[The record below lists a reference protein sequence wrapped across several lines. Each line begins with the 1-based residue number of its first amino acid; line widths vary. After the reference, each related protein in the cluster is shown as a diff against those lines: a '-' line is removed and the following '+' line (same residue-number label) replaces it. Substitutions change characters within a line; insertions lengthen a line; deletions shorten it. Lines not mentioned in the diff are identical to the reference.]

1 MFSHLNEPKFL
12 KNLTKYNFVPQ
23 LISSFQDYDFLY
35 LVTTFYQGKYLHT
48 FRMDNM
54 TEEQIKFASACIIQG
69 LECLRKENI
78 IHRDISPVN
87 IIMDDKRYF
96 NLIDF
101 SFSIEY
107 KNKDVKE
114 FYMNTFDMV
123 TPPEMLENKKYDF
136 NSDYYRLGSII
147 YFLIFK
153 EYPLISKKKKNIT
166 DIFVDFKTIDN
177 YTKDCIDFMNKLLT
191 SNYKERI
198 GFKDIN
204 ELKNHSWFN
213 GFDWI
218 KLNDKKIKSPFRF
231 IKNEINQ
238 SRCTRL
244 ALISK
249 ELSGFKLYSKTD
261 IYNKLI
267 ANFNFSNKDII
278 EKRIKYTSNINN

>member
-35 LVTTFYQGKYLHT
+35 LVTTFYVGKYLHT
-48 FRMDNM
+48 FRMDIM

-69 LECLRKENI
+69 LEYLRKENI

-87 IIMDDKRYF
+87 IIMDEKRYF

-107 KNKDVKE
+107 QKKDVKE
-114 FYMNTFDMV
+114 LYMNTFDMV

-153 EYPLISKKKKNIT
+153 VYPLIIKRKKNIK
-166 DIFVDFKTIDN
+166 DIFIDYKTVHN
-177 YTKDCIDFMNKLLT
+177 YTKDCIDFMNKLLA

-204 ELKNHSWFN
+204 ELKNHSWFK

-218 KLNDKKIKSPFRF
+218 KLNQKKIKSPFRF
-231 IKNEINQ
+231 IKNEIEQ

-244 ALISK
+244 ALNSE
-249 ELSGFKLYSKTD
+249 ELSGFKIYSKKD
-261 IYNKLI
+261 VYNNLI
-267 ANFNFSNKDII
+267 GNFNFSNNDII
-278 EKRIKYTSNINN
+278 RNIIIK